1 MKIALFTGHHP
12 RHRYLM
18 NILKTNNLLDFL
30 VIENRESHKPEFP
43 VKSNKK
49 YVKLFNKHFQKRED
63 VEHIVFGNNDIKFH
77 NKLFVDSNKINDKKN
92 IDKFKNNNID
102 LIITTGIGVLS
113 SETIKSLGC
122 PIWNIHGGLSPQFKG
137 AITHFWPSY
146 LLKPQYTG
154 CTIHFIEPKI
164 DAGEIIHQT
173 PAVLE
178 RGDGLHMLASKSLK
192 KGYDS
197 IITLI
202 EYFKKNNQIQS
213 FPQKQTGKLW
223 LKKDWKPYHLEVIYN
238 TYSDKI
244 VDKFLDGDFDS
255 FYPKIFNN
263 RAFNKNNNQIL

>member
-1 MKIALFTGHHP
+1 MKVALFTGHHP
-12 RHRYLM
+12 RHRYLI
-18 NILKTNNLLDFL
+18 NILKNSNLLDFL
-30 VIENRESHKPEFP
+30 VVVNRESHKPKFP
-43 VKSNKK
+43 IISNKK
-49 YVKLFNKHFQKRED
+49 YTELFNKHFQKRED
-63 VEHIVFGNNDIKFH
+63 AEHIVFGNNEIKFQ
-77 NKLFVDSNKINDKKN
+77 NMIFADSNEINSKKIIGAFKK
-92 IDKFKNNNID
+92 NNID

-202 EYFKKNNQIQS
+202 KYFKKNNQIQS

-223 LKKDWKPYHLEVIYN
+223 LKKDWKPYHLELIYN
-238 TYSDKI
+238 VYSDGI

-255 FYPKIFNN
+255 VYPKIYRNS
-263 RAFNKNNNQIL
+263 AFNKKI